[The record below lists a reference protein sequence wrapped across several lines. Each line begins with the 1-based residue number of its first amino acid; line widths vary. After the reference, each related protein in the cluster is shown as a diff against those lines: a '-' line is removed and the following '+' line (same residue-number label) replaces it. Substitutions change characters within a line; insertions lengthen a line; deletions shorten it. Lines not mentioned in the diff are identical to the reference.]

1 MVRDQEKRLGAKL
14 KLRNPTAWAAV
25 YDRHVREIFGLVFH
39 LVGGDHAVAEE
50 LNQEIWLTSIDR
62 IDQFDP
68 SRGSVRGWLFAIARQ
83 QVALHFRRHAARG
96 LTSAE
101 RREDGQPFEVP
112 DSSILPDDLME
123 QTERADAVRAA
134 LSLLAEDRREVLILK
149 YVDRLSVGQIAA
161 RTAKTTKAVESLLSR
176 ARAQM
181 RDLLRWYFAV
191 PAEREQKERCD
202 GGPRK
207 R

>member
-1 MVRDQEKRLGAKL
+1 MARDQEKRLGAKL
-14 KLRNPTAWAAV
+14 KLRNPTSWAAV
-25 YDRHVREIFGLVFH
+25 YDRHVREVFGLVFH

-50 LNQEIWLTSIDR
+50 LNQEIWLTSLDR

-68 SRGSVRGWLFAIARQ
+68 SRGSIRGWLFAIAKQ
-83 QVALHFRRHAARG
+83 QVALHFRRRAIRG
-96 LTSAE
+96 VTSAE
-101 RREDGQPFEVP
+101 QTGNDQPFEVP

>member
-1 MVRDQEKRLGAKL
+1 MARDQEKRLGAKL
-14 KLRNPTAWAAV
+14 KLRDPTAWSTV
-25 YDRHVREIFGLVFH
+25 YDRHVREMFGLVFH
-39 LVGGDHAVAEE
+39 LVGGNHAVAEE

-62 IDQFDP
+62 IGQFDP

-83 QVALHFRRHAARG
+83 HVALHFRRQAVRG

-101 RREDGQPFEVP
+101 RREDARPFEVP

-123 QTERADAVRAA
+123 QTERAHAVRAA

-149 YVDRLSVGQIAA
+149 YVDRLSVVQIAA
-161 RTAKTTKAVESLLSR
+161 RTAKTAKAVESLLSR

-191 PAEREQKERCD
+191 PAEQERKEPCD